1 MELLLL
7 LTIMYLSCGT
17 NCNELSLQ
25 SKRFLLGI
33 SNIANGQNINTVV
46 SKLNDQL
53 TKQNELLRKQY
64 LAIKELQNNVTDL
77 KESLYWQGQHNTRQA
92 AEILNLH
99 HKLSNLNNQISTA
112 AVTNNR

>member
-7 LTIMYLSCGT
+7 FSVVYLSCGT

-25 SKRFLLGI
+25 SKRLLLGI
-33 SNIANGQNINTVV
+33 PNIANCQNINTVV

-53 TKQNELLRKQY
+53 TKQNELLRQQY
-64 LAIKELQNNVTDL
+64 SAIKELQDNVTDL
-77 KESLYWQGQHNTRQA
+77 KESLYWQDQHNTREA
-92 AEILNLH
+92 AEMLNLQH
-99 HKLSNLNNQISTA
+99 QLSNFNNQISTA